1 MCLQTWRQKEVW
13 HKIKDCVYKYK
24 WRGGGDVYTNID
36 NGERNKLRGKQI
48 RIWIREILG

>member
-1 MCLQTWRQKEVW
+1 MQTWRQKEVW
-13 HKIKDCVYKYK
+13 HKKRIVYINIS
-24 WRGGGDVYTNID
+24 GEGDVYTNID